1 MNEFRRRVKA
11 RRWTY
16 EAFALHFGRAA
27 VETAEL
33 KQDHRIAAVSVS
45 HRSFTRWMASDL
57 KGLPNSETCL
67 VLEHLLG
74 LPAEDLFGAIPQP
87 AATASVALPTEVAAQ
102 MPEPVGARFVD
113 PSLVPHW
120 TGMLQILA
128 TTHNAFGPSQLH
140 QTAVHEMSVIGQ
152 FRQRTGGQL
161 FAALLAVESR
171 WAEFA
176 SWTAENTPNGPDA
189 GFWLDRSLQLAQD
202 AGHTQLVSY
211 VRMRQAQRAVER
223 HEVSDALSLA
233 GQAWQAAGENP
244 RDRALCAVRQA
255 QAHALAGDG
264 RGSRSAIAEAAKLV
278 DLADMTEGL
287 DDPST
292 IGRHCVSAYVQAHEA
307 SCQMLLGEFAL
318 AASALEQVL
327 GTWPAGFRQDELL
340 AQVWLAVSYFNT
352 GRLAEAGSLGS
363 EVLSA
368 NATVGSSRV
377 HRGLRQ
383 LALLAGRADQQQ
395 PELRTFRSS
404 LALIPPRM

>member
-11 RRWTY
+11 KRWTY

-45 HRSFTRWMASDL
+45 HRTFTRWMAGDM
-57 KGLPNSETCL
+57 KGLPNPETCL
-67 VLEHLLG
+67 VLEHLLE
-74 LPAEDLFGAIPQP
+74 LPAEDLFRVSPQP
-87 AATASVALPTEVAAQ
+87 LAFAPPAPSAEMAAETPDPAE
-102 MPEPVGARFVD
+102 ARFVD
-113 PSLVPHW
+113 PALVPHW

-128 TTHNAFGPSQLH
+128 TTHNALGPSQLH
-140 QTAVHEMSVIGQ
+140 QSAVREMSVIRQ
-152 FRQRTGGQL
+152 FRKQTSGRL
-161 FAALLAVESR
+161 AVALLAVESR
-171 WAEFA
+171 WSEFA

-202 AGHTQLVSY
+202 AEDTQLVSY

-223 HEVSDALSLA
+223 HEVADALSLA
-233 GQAWQAAGENP
+233 GQAWQSAGDNP

-264 RGSRSAIAEAAKLV
+264 RGSRSAIAEATKLV

-307 SCQMLLGEFAL
+307 SCQMLLGEYAL

-327 GTWPAGFRQDELL
+327 GAWPAAFRQDELL
-340 AQVWLAVSYFNT
+340 SQVWLAVSYFKT

-368 NATVGSSRV
+368 NAAVGSSRV